1 MEAYSEMF
9 KQTGSF
15 LNAMEEVQPP
25 PLHSTLS
32 DQWWTTIEKELDTLL
47 KESESPSNF
56 ITKTNEVLECFRI
69 GHACFSNVITAS
81 TPTIAPLNIQAH
93 IDQLIA
99 KPQSEQRTQEWYK
112 EMETILTASEFY
124 QLFGSPRARGLLV
137 VSKAQLASAT
147 PQMTQTPRAGP
158 RKACLTEEM
167 SPLDWGIRFEPVAKL
182 VLEARWKAQITELGR
197 IRHPHL
203 QRLAA
208 SPDGLITKTESPG
221 LLGHLVEIK
230 CPSSRSVGNGVPQNY
245 WYQMQL
251 QLEVTGCDVCEYCE
265 FTFDS
270 AMANS
275 SMDMI
280 PESCDEKGM
289 IILLQNDSLG
299 AMKYVYGP
307 IGDMKWSAPD
317 EEGWDVLERITWC
330 LEKEWIHSVSRDTQW
345 FQSVLPLLNEFWAD
359 VERAKRG
366 EFTAPEST
374 SRKKQA
380 TCIIADSD

>member
-69 GHACFSNVITAS
+69 GHACFSNVVTAS
-81 TPTIAPLNIQAH
+81 TPAIAPLNIQAH

-99 KPQSEQRTQEWYK
+99 KPQSEQRTEEWYR

-137 VSKAQLASAT
+137 MSKIHNQGTSQT
-147 PQMTQTPRAGP
+147 SQTPRAGP

-167 SPLDWGIRFEPVAKL
+167 SPLDWGIRFEPVAKQ

-197 IRHPHL
+197 LRHPTL

-275 SMDMI
+275 TMDII
-280 PESCDEKGM
+280 PESCADKGV

-299 AMKYVYGP
+299 VMKYIYGP
-307 IGDMKWSAPD
+307 IGDMEWKPQP
-317 EEGWDVLERITWC
+317 EEGWDVLERIPWC

-345 FQSVLPLLNEFWAD
+345 FQSVIPLLNEFWAD

>member
-1 MEAYSEMF
+1 MF

-69 GHACFSNVITAS
+69 GHACFSNVVTAS
-81 TPTIAPLNIQAH
+81 TPAIAPLNIQAH

-99 KPQSEQRTQEWYK
+99 KPQSEQRTEEWYR

-137 VSKAQLASAT
+137 MSKIHNQGTSQT
-147 PQMTQTPRAGP
+147 SQTPRAGP

-167 SPLDWGIRFEPVAKL
+167 SPLDWGIRFEPVAKQ

-197 IRHPHL
+197 LRHPTL

-275 SMDMI
+275 TMDII
-280 PESCDEKGM
+280 PESCADKGV

-299 AMKYVYGP
+299 VMKYIYGP
-307 IGDMKWSAPD
+307 IGDMEWKPQP
-317 EEGWDVLERITWC
+317 EEGWDVLERIPWC

-345 FQSVLPLLNEFWAD
+345 FQSVIPLLNEFWAD

>member
-56 ITKTNEVLECFRI
+56 IIKTNEVLECFRI
-69 GHACFSNVITAS
+69 GHACFSNVVTAS
-81 TPTIAPLNIQAH
+81 TPAIAPLNIQAH

-99 KPQSEQRTQEWYK
+99 KPQSEQRTEEWYR

-137 VSKAQLASAT
+137 MSKIQNQGTSQT
-147 PQMTQTPRAGP
+147 SQTPRAGP

-167 SPLDWGIRFEPVAKL
+167 SPLDWGIRFEPVAKQ

-197 IRHPHL
+197 LRHPTL

-275 SMDMI
+275 TMDII
-280 PESCDEKGM
+280 PESCADKGV

-299 AMKYVYGP
+299 VMKYIYGP
-307 IGDMKWSAPD
+307 IGDMEWKPQP
-317 EEGWDVLERITWC
+317 EEGWDVLERIPWC

-345 FQSVLPLLNEFWAD
+345 FQSVIPLLNEFWAD